1 MGEAGAIDMPHGSLG
16 CGPLMQSARDAG
28 KSLRQEVFEFVRGRG
43 RAARADV
50 TDALQI
56 SAGSAT
62 TLTADLIAAGFLHE
76 VEGRARELGRGRPR
90 ISLEVTPDAAFVI
103 GIKLAFKRHTA
114 VLSDFSGNVVAN
126 VSLPSGEGRR
136 PVAQILSETEQLIDA
151 LLKTSGKSFGD
162 IRAIGLGVPG
172 VIDHK
177 TNRLAWSPLLPTRD
191 ADLSAGLQD
200 RLGVPVVLDNDANML
215 TLAELW
221 FGEGR
226 AMLNFAVVTIESGVG
241 MGLAL
246 DNSLYRGAYG
256 MGLELGHTKVAL
268 DGALCQC
275 GRRGCLEAYLADFAL
290 VREARTAY
298 DHGLRGDEAPEE
310 VLEYLFARAREG
322 DGVAKDIFGRAG
334 RYLALGL
341 SNVVQLFDPSLI
353 ILSGGNMRYDY
364 LYAQDVLDEMQR
376 QALVEGRKPCRVSFK
391 KWDDLVW
398 ARGASALALSYVTD
412 QLMAGEAWAA

>member
-1 MGEAGAIDMPHGSLG
+1 MGETASLEADQAPLG
-16 CGPLMQSARDAG
+16 CGPLMQATRETG
-28 KSLRQEVFEFVRGRG
+28 KPLRQEVFEYVRAKG
-43 RAARADV
+43 RAARAEV
-50 TDALQI
+50 TDALEI

-76 VEGRARELGRGRPR
+76 VEGRARETGRGRPR
-90 ISLEVTPDAAFVI
+90 IALEVTPDAAFVI
-103 GIKLAFKRHTA
+103 GIKLSFKRHTA
-114 VLSDFSGNVVAN
+114 VMSDFAGNLIASVTVA
-126 VSLPSGEGRR
+126 SGEARR
-136 PVAQILSETEQLIDA
+136 SEAQIIEETLQLVERLLAKAGGSIDQVHV
-151 LLKTSGKSFGD
+151 
-162 IRAIGLGVPG
+162 IGVGAPG
-172 VIDHK
+172 VIDRK
-177 TNRLAWSPLLPTRD
+177 TKRLAWSPLLLSRD
-191 ADLSAGLQD
+191 TDLIAGLSD
-200 RLGVPVVLDNDANML
+200 RLGVPIVLDNDANML

-226 AMLNFAVVTIESGVG
+226 ALLNFAVVTIESGVG

-246 DNSLYRGAYG
+246 DNSLYRGAHG

-290 VREARTAY
+290 VREARIAL
-298 DHGLRGDEAPEE
+298 DHALEGTETPEE
-310 VLEYLFARAREG
+310 ILEYLFAKARSG
-322 DGVAKDIFGRAG
+322 DAAAKDIFKRAG

-376 QALVEGRKPCRVSFK
+376 LALVEGRKPCRVAFNR
-391 KWDDLVW
+391 WDDLVW
-398 ARGASALALSYVTD
+398 ARGASALALSAVTD
-412 QLMAGEAWAA
+412 KLIGGGAWAA

>member
-1 MGEAGAIDMPHGSLG
+1 MGEAGAIDSQQGPLG
-16 CGPLMQSARDAG
+16 CGPLMQSARVAG
-28 KSLRQEVFEFVRGRG
+28 KSLRQEVFEYVRGRG
-43 RAARADV
+43 RAARTDV

-76 VEGRARELGRGRPR
+76 VEGRSRELGRGRPR
-90 ISLEVTPDAAFVI
+90 ISLEVTPDAAFVV
-103 GIKLAFKRHTA
+103 GVKLAFKRHTA
-114 VLSDFSGNVVAN
+114 VLSDFAGNVVAS
-126 VSLPSGEGRR
+126 VSLPSGDGRR
-136 PVAQILSETEQLIDA
+136 SVPQIVSETEQLIGA
-151 LLKTSGKSFGD
+151 LLQKAGKTLGD
-162 IRAIGLGVPG
+162 VRAVGLGVPG
-172 VIDHK
+172 VMDHK
-177 TNRLAWSPLLPTRD
+177 TKRLAWSPLLSSRD
-191 ADLSAGLQD
+191 ADLSGGVHD

-246 DNSLYRGAYG
+246 DNSLYRGAHG

-290 VREARTAY
+290 VREALTAFAHRF
-298 DHGLRGDEAPEE
+298 DGEETPEE
-310 VLEYLFARAREG
+310 VLEYLFDRARKG
-322 DGVAKDIFGRAG
+322 DAVAKDIFSRAG

-376 QALVEGRKPCRVSFK
+376 QALVEGRKPCRVSFN

-398 ARGASALALSYVTD
+398 ARGASALALSFVTD
-412 QLMAGEAWAA
+412 RLIGGEAWAA